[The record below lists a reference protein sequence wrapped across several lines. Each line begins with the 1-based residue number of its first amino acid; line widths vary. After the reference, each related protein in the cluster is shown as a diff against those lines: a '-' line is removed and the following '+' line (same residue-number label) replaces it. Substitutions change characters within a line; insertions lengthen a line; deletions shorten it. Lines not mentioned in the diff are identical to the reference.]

1 MRNLLI
7 TINLLCCLSCF
18 GQNILR
24 ERNYSQVLKSKEQ
37 HMGNFSWWMKKAT
50 EVNAISEEVSTPKIS
65 TDSWLPAVVPG
76 TVLNSLVYNNV
87 YPEPYFGM
95 NNKLSSNKIPD
106 LAKVGRDFYTYWF
119 RTEFSTPETEYKDK
133 KTWMQVDGINYR
145 AEIWLNG
152 NMIGNIAGM
161 FYQDLIDITDYIML
175 DKTNI
180 LAVKVYPVDVPG
192 GPNGKEG
199 KKWGASN
206 NEFRN
211 GGNGEI
217 GKNVTM
223 LMTVGWDFSYLDGIR
238 DRNTGIWKDIS
249 IFTTGKFYLRHPFV
263 KSDLSKP
270 GYDRSKQTISVE
282 VSNPNTSWS
291 NEKVKIAGRIMPG
304 NISFEKEVE
313 LFRGETKEVVF
324 TPEEFPQLTI
334 DNPRLWW
341 PLNKG
346 KQELYDIFFKAEYKG
361 IVIDS
366 ISSRFG
372 IREITSHAD
381 TPDKSRTFMINGKP
395 VFIKGTNWI
404 PENMLRNSDE
414 RTSAELRYTAQA
426 GINLIRFWGGGITES
441 DYFFQLCDE
450 LGILVWTEFWMT
462 GDTKHPS
469 DEGLYY
475 KNVISTIKRIRNHPS
490 LAYYV
495 SSNESTEM
503 PHTKD
508 FIFILDGTRGY
519 QMQSEVDGIHDGSPY
534 KQVNIMRHYENTAS
548 DRGGRVDGFNPE
560 YGAPCLP
567 TVECL
572 REMMDEADLW
582 PMNKEVWDYSD
593 GNGFHLITTLYTDMV
608 NEYGSP
614 NSIDEFAM
622 KGQYVGAFN
631 YKSIWEVWNYNKF
644 NYGDRYC
651 SGVLY
656 WYNNSPIR
664 QVCGRM
670 WDWSLEPTAGL
681 YYAQNATEPL
691 HPQFDYLKNTV
702 SVVNDYYQSFRNYKV
717 RAEVYDLNSRKVF
730 TKEEIVNLP
739 EDGVAND
746 LFKIEFPEKISKVH
760 FIKLYLFSE
769 KGELAG
775 SNFYWRSNSKY
786 EGKNTLTGP
795 TTAGFQDI
803 DNLPVTK
810 ISAKYQ
816 IRKQEGKHFI
826 DLTLRNTGGKLS
838 FFTQIQWLDINGAP
852 VRPSFYTD
860 NFICLLPSESKTI
873 TIETDMNNLPG
884 SVYQLVIKGSN
895 IKEQRFNIKVN

>member
-1 MRNLLI
+1 MKKMLI
-7 TINLLCCLSCF
+7 IINLFFCLSSF
-18 GQNILR
+18 GQNVLY
-24 ERNYSQVLKSKEQ
+24 ERTYKQVFKSKDQ
-37 HMGNFSWWMKKAT
+37 HQGDFAWKMKKAS
-50 EVNAISEEVSTPKIS
+50 EINAISEEVSTAKVS
-65 TDSWLPAVVPG
+65 TDNWLPAIIPG
-76 TVLNSLVYNNV
+76 TVLNSLVFNKI
-87 YPEPYFGM
+87 YPEPYFGL
-95 NNKLSSNKIPD
+95 NNKLSSNRIPD
-106 LAKVGRDFYTYWF
+106 LATAGRDFYTYWF
-119 RTEFSTPETEYKDK
+119 RTEFTTPRAEYKDK

-152 NMIGNIAGM
+152 CMVGNIAGM
-161 FYQDLIDITDYIML
+161 FYQDLIDITDYIKL
-175 DKTNI
+175 DGTNI
-180 LAVKVYPVDVPG
+180 LAVKVYPIDVPG
-192 GPNGKEG
+192 GPSGKEG
-199 KKWGASN
+199 KQWGAAN

-223 LMTVGWDFSYLDGIR
+223 LMSVGWDFTYLDGIR
-238 DRNTGIWKDIS
+238 DRNTGIWKDIA
-249 IFTTGKFYLRHPFV
+249 IYTTGRFNLRHPFV
-263 KSDLSKP
+263 KSELSKP
-270 GYDRSKQTISVE
+270 NYNKSKQTVSVE
-282 VSNPNTSWS
+282 VTNPNITW
-291 NEKVKIAGRIMPG
+291 NNDKVKVIGKIMPE
-304 NISFEKEVE
+304 NIVFEKEVY
-313 LFRGETKEVVF
+313 LQRGETKEVVF

-346 KQELYDIFFKAEYKG
+346 EQELYDISFKVEYNG
-361 IVIDS
+361 AITDS

-372 IREITSHAD
+372 IREITSHTD

-395 VFIKGTNWI
+395 IFIKGTNWL

-414 RTSAELRYTAQA
+414 RTYAELRYTAQA

-462 GDTKHPS
+462 GDTKHPY
-469 DEGLYY
+469 DEDLYY
-475 KNVISTIKRIRNHPS
+475 KNAISTIKRIRNHAS

-503 PHTKD
+503 PKTKD
-508 FIFILDGTRGY
+508 IILALDGTRGY
-519 QMQSEVDGIHDGSPY
+519 QMQSEVDGVHDGSPY

-548 DRGGRVDGFNPE
+548 DRGSRVDGFNPE

-572 REMMDEADLW
+572 REMLDEKDLW
-582 PMNKEVWDYSD
+582 PINKEAWDYSD
-593 GNGFHLITTLYTDMV
+593 GNGFHLMTTLYTDMI
-608 NEYGSP
+608 NEYGKS

-631 YKSIWEVWNYNKF
+631 YKSIWEVWNYNKL
-644 NYGDRYC
+644 NNGDRYS

-656 WYNNSPIR
+656 WYHNSPIR
-664 QVCGRM
+664 QVCARM

-681 YYAQNATEPL
+681 YYAQNACEPL

-702 SVVNDYYQSFRNYKV
+702 SVVNDYYKEFNNYTII
-717 RAEVYDLNSRKVF
+717 AEVYNFNSQKVF
-730 TKEEIVNLP
+730 FKQATVNLP
-739 EDGVAND
+739 EDGVVND
-746 LFKIEFPEKISKVH
+746 VFKIDFPENISDVH
-760 FIKLYLFSE
+760 FIKLYLLNE
-769 KGELAG
+769 KGESVG
-775 SNFYWRSNSKY
+775 SNFYWRSNNKY

-803 DNLPVTK
+803 SKLPATKVTARYK
-810 ISAKYQ
+810 T
-816 IRKQEGKHFI
+816 RKQDGKYFI
-826 DLTLRNTGGKLS
+826 DLTLKNTGRKLS
-838 FFTQIQWLDINGAP
+838 FFTQIQWLDKNGKP

-873 TIETDMNNLPG
+873 TIETNMKNLLG
-884 SVYQLVIKGSN
+884 DEYQLIIKGSN
-895 IKEQRFNIKVN
+895 IKEQRFTIRVN